1 MLLLIEFVPQFDKS
15 NVTHF
20 VYVHDNQ
27 LYASNT
33 ISNIP
38 GFESMIY
45 TGSVDVTV
53 APGSCVH
60 YFVKRSHGYAMISK
74 FNPTNNAISFSFT
87 ATEWYAYALNP
98 ATNDVLTFFVDTGPF
113 NVPAKRLF
121 DEYNST
127 GPMQGPLDYYTD
139 MVTALSVSWSPGVV
153 QGLAFSSE
161 YNLELYDDV
170 FNFKFTL

>member
-1 MLLLIEFVPQFDKS
+1 M
-15 NVTHF
+15 THF
-20 VYVHDNQ
+20 VYIHDGQ
-27 LYASNT
+27 FYASNV

-45 TGSVDVTV
+45 SGSVDVTV

-87 ATEWYAYALNP
+87 ANEWYAYALNP
-98 ATNDVLTFFVDTGPF
+98 ATNDVLTFFVDAGPF
-113 NVPAKRLF
+113 NVSATRLF
-121 DEYNST
+121 ENYNSA
-127 GPMQGPLDYYTD
+127 GPMQGLLAEYTD

-153 QGLAFSSE
+153 QGLQFSSE

>member
-20 VYVHDNQ
+20 VYVHDGQ

-45 TGSVDVTV
+45 TGEVNVTV
-53 APGSCVH
+53 APGNCVH

-74 FNPTNNAISFSFT
+74 YNPTNNAISFSFT

-98 ATNDVLTFFVDTGPF
+98 AINDVLTFFVDTGPF
-113 NVPAKRLF
+113 NVSASRLF
-121 DEYNST
+121 ENYNST
-127 GPMQGPLDYYTD
+127 GLMQGPLAEFED
-139 MVTALSVSWSPGVV
+139 MLTALSVSWSPGVV
-153 QGLAFSSE
+153 QGIQFSSE